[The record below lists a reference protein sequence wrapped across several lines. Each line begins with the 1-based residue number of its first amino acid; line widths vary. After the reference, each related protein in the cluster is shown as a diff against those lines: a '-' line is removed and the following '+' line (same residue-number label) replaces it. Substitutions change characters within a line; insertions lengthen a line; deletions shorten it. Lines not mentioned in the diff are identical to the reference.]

1 MQRISTFTFYRT
13 AIALAAMVSINATA
27 QNVASCPSPIPIAL
41 TTPLTS
47 GVALLGIQAKLGLED
62 AVEEINAA
70 GGIGGK
76 KIKLSIED
84 ATGSSTNALNSLN
97 RLLEDKPVA
106 VFSSMISPH
115 IFTENDTIKEAG
127 VPVFTTGTNGALM
140 KQNNPWLIR
149 IHVHDGQLAEA
160 LPRYVV
166 ETLKK
171 QRPAI
176 LTVSDDYGLGAAK
189 GLQAA
194 FDKLKIKTVAVESYG
209 LNDKDMSAQLTK
221 IKNAN
226 ADMLI
231 LFGRPGD
238 VALVM
243 KQRHALGITIPVIG
257 NSSAVAATTL
267 TNMTAEEADGSMGI
281 GGMFPQ
287 VTTDPKSL
295 AFAKRV
301 LDRSKIPADNFAL
314 AYRDGMY
321 MLKTAIEKDGCDPK
335 RIRDDL
341 RSTKDWKGLLIT
353 YTADKDGDLAHTM
366 GVYRNKGKTTELIGT
381 IKEAGF

>member
-1 MQRISTFTFYRT
+1 MHHVSLQIFPRA
-13 AIALAAMVSINATA
+13 AIALAALMALNAAAQGVS
-27 QNVASCPSPIPIAL
+27 SCPSPIPIAL

-47 GVALLGIQAKLGLED
+47 GVALLGVQAKLGLED

-76 KIKLSIED
+76 KIKLLVED
-84 ATGSSTNALNSLN
+84 ATGSSTTALNTLN
-97 RLLEDKPVA
+97 RLLEDKPVV

-115 IFTENDTIKEAG
+115 IFTQNDTVKKAG
-127 VPVFTTGTNGALM
+127 IPLLTAGTNGQLL
-140 KQNNPWLIR
+140 KQGNPWLIR
-149 IHVHDGQLAEA
+149 FHVHDGQLADA
-160 LPRYVV
+160 IPRYVV

-189 GLQAA
+189 GLVAA
-194 FDKLKIKTVAVESYG
+194 FDKLKSKPVAVESYG

-226 ADMLI
+226 ADVLVLI
-231 LFGRPGD
+231 GRPGD

-243 KQRHALGITIPVIG
+243 KQRKALGLTISVIG
-257 NSSAVAATTL
+257 NSSAVAPTTL
-267 TNMTAEEADGSMGI
+267 ANLTAEEADGSMGI

-287 VTTDPKSL
+287 VTTDAKAL

-301 LDRSKIPADNFAL
+301 LERTKIPADNFAL
-314 AYRDGMY
+314 GYRDGMY
-321 MLKTAIEKDGCDPK
+321 ILKAAIEKVGCDPV
-335 RIRDDL
+335 RIRDEL
-341 RSTKDWKGLLIT
+341 HATKDAKGLLIS

-366 GVYRNKGKTTELIGT
+366 GIYKNKGKTTELVGT
-381 IKEAGF
+381 IKEPGF